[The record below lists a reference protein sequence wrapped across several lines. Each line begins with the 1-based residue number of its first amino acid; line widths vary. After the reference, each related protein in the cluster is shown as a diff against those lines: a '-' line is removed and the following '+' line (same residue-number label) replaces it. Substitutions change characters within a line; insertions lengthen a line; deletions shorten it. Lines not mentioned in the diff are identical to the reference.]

1 MTTSHAAAVDAY
13 AGELQLDMVVGSS
26 NVAAVRAAGGRGC
39 SSTAFVVGACAVA
52 QIVEQ

>member
-26 NVAAVRAAGGRGC
+26 NVAAVRAAGDNCPANAAELLDRERVSGG
-39 SSTAFVVGACAVA
+39 
-52 QIVEQ
+52 